1 MDTDTIYKEIGRMA
15 YAVAKSNGV
24 IKETEVENIYLFIDE
39 ELKTTGTDAVL
50 CVGSEF
56 TRLRMMNASARDA
69 FDMFTH
75 FMETH
80 GNTIQNRIKYACVRL
95 AIRIAYSD
103 ESLDET
109 EVALI
114 NKLMKKLQIA

>member
-1 MDTDTIYKEIGRMA
+1 MA

-24 IKETEVENIYLFIDE
+24 IKETEVENVYNFIDE
-39 ELKTTGTDAVL
+39 ELKTTGTDSVL

-56 TRLRMMNASARDA
+56 TRLRRMNASAREA
-69 FDMFTH
+69 YAMFAN

-80 GNTIQNRIKYACVRL
+80 GNTIHNRIKFACVRL
-95 AIRIAYSD
+95 AIRIADSD

-114 NKLMKKLQIA
+114 NKLIKKLEIT